1 MITDLRRI
9 IDQVSRDK
17 GIDRAI
23 LISTLEEAIK
33 SAAKKRFGLSDNF
46 EVAYN
51 EEIGE
56 MEVFRFKEVV
66 ERVTEPQL
74 EISLEE
80 ARILDP
86 DSQLGDELGVKMDTA
101 EFGRIAAQ
109 SAKQVIIQRM
119 KDAERDIV
127 FEDFKDR
134 EGEIINGIV
143 QRFDKGHIIVNLGRT
158 EALLP
163 SSEQIPKENYR
174 RGDRIRALVVEVK
187 QISRGPQVILS
198 RSHPD
203 FLTALFETEVPE
215 IAEGIVRIVAAARE
229 PGSRSKIAVVSDD
242 SDIDPVGACVGMR
255 GSRVQSVV
263 QELRGEKIDIIP
275 HNPDPA
281 RFIVSALAPAVVS
294 RVVMDES
301 SQTMEVIVADEQL
314 SLAIGR
320 KGQNVRLASK
330 LSGWR
335 IDVKS
340 ETKYDRSIKDGY
352 KSLISIPGV
361 GEITADMLYEAGY
374 GSAAELA
381 AASVEDLSAIE
392 GLSEEKAES
401 AIRAATAYL
410 AKLLAEDEAEEQSPA
425 EAEEPEEAEPVSAE
439 ASEEIEEISEEAADD
454 IEPVS
459 AEASE
464 EIEEVSEEAA
474 DDIEPV
480 SEEAAE
486 EIDPVEPIN
495 SENEETEPNT

>member
-1 MITDLRRI
+1 MITDLKRI

-33 SAAKKRFGLSDNF
+33 SAAKKKFGLADNF
-46 EVAYN
+46 EVAFN
-51 EEIGE
+51 EENGE

-66 ERVTEPQL
+66 EAVKEPQL
-74 EISLEE
+74 EISLSE
-80 ARILDP
+80 ARVLDAE
-86 DSQLGDELGVKMDTA
+86 SQLGDELGVKMDTA

-143 QRFDKGHIIVNLGRT
+143 QRFDKGNIIVNLGRT

-163 SSEQIPKENYR
+163 VSEQIPKESYR
-174 RGDRIRALVVEVK
+174 RGDRVRALVIDVK

-198 RSHPD
+198 RTHPS

-215 IAEGIVRIVAAARE
+215 IAEGIVRIVGVARE
-229 PGSRSKIAVVSDD
+229 PGSRSKIAVVSED

-275 HNPDPA
+275 YNPETA
-281 RFIVSALAPAVVS
+281 RFIVGALAPAVVS
-294 RVVMDES
+294 RVIMDETS
-301 SQTMEVIVADEQL
+301 KTMEVVVPDEQL

-340 ETKYDRSIKDGY
+340 ESKYERSLKEGY
-352 KSLISIPGV
+352 QTLLKLPRVS
-361 GEITADMLYEAGY
+361 EAMADVLYEAGY
-374 GSAAELA
+374 GSAAEVVKATVEELTQIPSIGVTEAERILDA
-381 AASVEDLSAIE
+381 AAYFVSQIDSSGGGGEPV
-392 GLSEEKAES
+392 
-401 AIRAATAYL
+401 AATVEPADSDQDDSQD
-410 AKLLAEDEAEEQSPA
+410 APTAMAAMEANESSDDQVESESDEAVQTETDVADEDE
-425 EAEEPEEAEPVSAE
+425 
-439 ASEEIEEISEEAADD
+439 
-454 IEPVS
+454 
-459 AEASE
+459 
-464 EIEEVSEEAA
+464 
-474 DDIEPV
+474 
-480 SEEAAE
+480 
-486 EIDPVEPIN
+486 
-495 SENEETEPNT
+495 